1 MVSEC
6 GYDLAIKAGKMRHAH
21 AIRSN
26 VAFIERFVESSSM
39 LISFNLCSFLIETTC
54 YKCVF

>member
-21 AIRSN
+21 A
-26 VAFIERFVESSSM
+26 
-39 LISFNLCSFLIETTC
+39 CSLDLRNDKT
-54 YKCVF
+54 VSLA